1 MSLHCRA
8 GLKCPSKPGV
18 KLVMINL
25 CKRSLST
32 FCPI

>member
-8 GLKCPSKPGV
+8 GLKCRSKPGV
-18 KLVMINL
+18 ELVMINF

-32 FCPI
+32 LCPV